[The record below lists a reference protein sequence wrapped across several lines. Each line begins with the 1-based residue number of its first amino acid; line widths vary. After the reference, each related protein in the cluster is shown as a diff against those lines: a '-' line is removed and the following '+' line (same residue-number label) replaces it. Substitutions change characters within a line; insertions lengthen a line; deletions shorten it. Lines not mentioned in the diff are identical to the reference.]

1 MEDAL
6 PSQNASSFPIQ
17 STAIRLSVYRIMKGH
32 KFKLVGFCETTMHN
46 IIANVQTE
54 SDENKSTSEMD
65 FLLQENMR
73 QFEQVGRLRV
83 KVASV
88 VTLSG
93 RLYSGTRSPVSPRG
107 SASPSNTTSSPAPID
122 RTDSMDTTSTTNDD
136 PFNIDLKQMSVRWN
150 ANQTVGATTTL
161 ESFID
166 RGGQLDFSVAIDFTS
181 SNGSP
186 LQPGTLH
193 FQSDEAL
200 NDYEETITSI
210 GNAVDKY
217 NASSECCVWGF
228 GAKFGDGVVR
238 HLFQC
243 GPDQAVKGVQG
254 ILDAYRGVFRSGG
267 IYMSGPTVFV
277 KAIQAAAV
285 RARKHVSLLAC
296 VALAFSVMFS
306 SFLV

>member
-1 MEDAL
+1 
-6 PSQNASSFPIQ
+6 
-17 STAIRLSVYRIMKGH
+17 
-32 KFKLVGFCETTMHN
+32 
-46 IIANVQTE
+46 
-54 SDENKSTSEMD
+54 
-65 FLLQENMR
+65 
-73 QFEQVGRLRV
+73 
-83 KVASV
+83 
-88 VTLSG
+88 
-93 RLYSGTRSPVSPRG
+93 
-107 SASPSNTTSSPAPID
+107 
-122 RTDSMDTTSTTNDD
+122 MDTTSTNGED
-136 PFNIDLKQMSVRWN
+136 PFNIDLKQLSVRWT
-150 ANQTVGATTTL
+150 AAQAVPITATL
-161 ESFID
+161 NDFID

-217 NASSECCVWGF
+217 NTSAEYCVWGF

-243 GPDQAVKGVQG
+243 GPDQTVKGVQG
-254 ILDAYRGVFRSGG
+254 VLDAYRSVFRSGG

-285 RARKHVSLLAC
+285 RARKHVSVLLI
-296 VALAFSVMFS
+296 
-306 SFLV
+306 SFRF